1 MKFIFSKKYYADI
14 GLHVFPIEKY
24 LLLHEKLVSE
34 GVMAEENVLEPQPAS
49 RDDLLLVHTK
59 KYVNDLLGLKR
70 TPSIM
75 RSELPIT
82 QEIVDAYLLATGGTI
97 LATQKAMDEGF
108 ALNVSG
114 GFHHA
119 FSDHAEG
126 FCYTNDIAIAIRQ
139 LQKDKT
145 IQKAAVIDCDVHQ
158 GNGTAHIFQNDQNVF
173 TFSIHQ
179 ERNYPVK
186 QRSDLDIGL
195 DNLTDDGTYM
205 AHIERVTPKILD
217 EFEPDI
223 VIYLAGAD
231 PFVEDQ
237 LGGLSLSIDGLRRR
251 DEFIIKNCV
260 ERNVPVAIL
269 LAGGYAF
276 KTEDTVEIH
285 CNTCREAL
293 GLSVQN

>member
-24 LLLHEKLVSE
+24 LMLHEKLVGE
-34 GVMAEENVLEPQPAS
+34 GVVTEENVLEPQPAS
-49 RDDLLLVHTK
+49 KDDMLLVHTE
-59 KYVNDLLGLKR
+59 KYVRDLFGLKR
-70 TPSIM
+70 TPRIM

-82 QEIVDAYLLATGGTI
+82 QEILDAYLLATGGTV
-97 LATQKAMDEGF
+97 LASQKATEEGI

-119 FSDHAEG
+119 FADHAEG
-126 FCYTNDIAIAIRQ
+126 FCYTNDIAIAIRR
-139 LQKDKT
+139 LQKDKM

-158 GNGTAHIFQNDQNVF
+158 GNGTAYIFQNDPNVF

-179 ERNYPVK
+179 EHNYPVK

-195 DNLTDDGTYM
+195 DNFTDDKTYM
-205 AHIERVTPKILD
+205 AHIERVTSEILD

-231 PFVEDQ
+231 PFMEDQ
-237 LGGLSLSIDGLRRR
+237 LGGLSLTIEGLKRR
-251 DEFIIKNCV
+251 DEFIIGACV
-260 ERNVPVAIL
+260 ERDVPVSIL

-276 KTEDTVEIH
+276 NTEDTVEIH
-285 CNTCREAL
+285 CNTCRVAL
-293 GLSVQN
+293 ELSI

>member
-14 GLHVFPIEKY
+14 GLHVFPIKKY

-34 GVMAEENVLEPQPAS
+34 SVMTEKNALEPQPAS
-49 RDDLLLVHTK
+49 KGDVLLVHTE
-59 KYVNDLLGLKR
+59 KYAKDLLGLRR
-70 TPSIM
+70 TSNIM

-82 QEIVDAYLLATGGTI
+82 QEILDAYLLATGGTI
-97 LATQKAMDEGF
+97 LAAQKAMEEGIS
-108 ALNVSG
+108 LNISG

-119 FSDHAEG
+119 FADHAEG
-126 FCYTNDIAIAIRQ
+126 FCYTNDTAIAIRR
-139 LQKDKT
+139 LQKDGI

-158 GNGTAHIFQNDQNVF
+158 GNGTAYIFQNDPNVF

-195 DNLTDDGTYM
+195 DNFTDDETYM

-223 VIYLAGAD
+223 VLYLAGAD
-231 PFVEDQ
+231 PFTEDQ
-237 LGGLSLSIDGLRRR
+237 LGGVVSDNRRAKKAR
-251 DEFIIKNCV
+251 
-260 ERNVPVAIL
+260 
-269 LAGGYAF
+269 
-276 KTEDTVEIH
+276 
-285 CNTCREAL
+285 
-293 GLSVQN
+293 